1 MKILTITILFLT
13 SFISFAEE
21 DIVIKY
27 QVLEATKK
35 EFREQV
41 KIQAQQDNPSLY
53 FTKTFPSEELALF
66 VHMNLPLSPEFGAG
80 VRYQEGKSI
89 VINTTLA
96 VNKVHKSAQ
105 IDLFFSVMAAIIIAF
120 LLCLTVAIHHKK
132 IVKWFSAINWPTRA
146 EKAKK
151 QKTVA

>member
-13 SFISFAEE
+13 SFISFANE

-27 QVLEATKK
+27 QMLEATKK
-35 EFREQV
+35 EFIEQV

-66 VHMNLPLSPEFGAG
+66 VHMNLPFSPEFG
-80 VRYQEGKSI
+80 VWDRYHEGKTI
-89 VINTTLA
+89 VINTTRA
-96 VNKVHKSAQ
+96 VNKIHKSAQ
-105 IDLFFSVMAAIIIAF
+105 LDIFFSVIAAILVAF

>member
-13 SFISFAEE
+13 SFISFANE

-53 FTKTFPSEELALF
+53 FTKTFPSEELSLF

-80 VRYQEGKSI
+80 FRYHEGKAI
-89 VINTTLA
+89 VINTTRA
-96 VNKVHKSAQ
+96 VNKIHKSAQ
-105 IDLFFSVMAAIIIAF
+105 LDIFFKALLSLIVAF
-120 LLCLTVAIHHKK
+120 ILCFTIAIHHKK
-132 IVKWFSAINWPTRA
+132 IVKWFSAINWPARA
-146 EKAKK
+146 EKTKK